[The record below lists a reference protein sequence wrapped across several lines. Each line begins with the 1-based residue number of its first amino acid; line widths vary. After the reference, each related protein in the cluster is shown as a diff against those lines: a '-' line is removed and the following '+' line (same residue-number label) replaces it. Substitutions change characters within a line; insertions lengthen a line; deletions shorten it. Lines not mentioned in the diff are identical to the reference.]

1 MNVSYERMFK
11 FSFINF
17 NNFLKRTINLT
28 VIFKYTFSIFLWVGY
43 FYHLTILE
51 VLMMEERIYTIPL
64 RDVINK
70 SVRTKRAPRAIK
82 KIKQFLKRHMKAEI
96 VKIDNELNEKI
107 WERGIQK
114 PPARVRVKAVKEG
127 NVVTATLAE

>member
-1 MNVSYERMFK
+1 
-11 FSFINF
+11 
-17 NNFLKRTINLT
+17 
-28 VIFKYTFSIFLWVGY
+28 
-43 FYHLTILE
+43 
-51 VLMMEERIYTIPL
+51 MMEERIYTIPL

-70 SVRTKRAPRAIK
+70 SVRNKRAPRAIR
-82 KIKQFLKRHMKAEI
+82 KIKQFLKRHMKADI

-107 WERGIQK
+107 WARGIQK

>member
-1 MNVSYERMFK
+1 
-11 FSFINF
+11 
-17 NNFLKRTINLT
+17 
-28 VIFKYTFSIFLWVGY
+28 
-43 FYHLTILE
+43 
-51 VLMMEERIYTIPL
+51 MMEERIYTIPL

>member
-1 MNVSYERMFK
+1 MKDMCN
-11 FSFINF
+11 
-17 NNFLKRTINLT
+17 
-28 VIFKYTFSIFLWVGY
+28 
-43 FYHLTILE
+43 LE

-70 SVRTKRAPRAIK
+70 SVRNKRAPRAIK

-96 VKIDNELNEKI
+96 VKIDNELNEKV
-107 WERGIQK
+107 WARGIQK

-127 NVVTATLAE
+127 NVVIATLAE

>member
-1 MNVSYERMFK
+1 
-11 FSFINF
+11 
-17 NNFLKRTINLT
+17 
-28 VIFKYTFSIFLWVGY
+28 
-43 FYHLTILE
+43 
-51 VLMMEERIYTIPL
+51 MMERIYTIPL

-70 SVRTKRAPRAIK
+70 SVRNKRAPRAIR
-82 KIKQFLKRHMKAEI
+82 KIKQFLKRHMKADI

-107 WERGIQK
+107 WARGIQK